1 VSTATPQATPSA
13 CSSVAEIG
21 GSVALASLAFDVV
34 ADLPAVPEGLAA
46 RPMCPD
52 DAAPVAT
59 LLAAAERV
67 DETGE
72 NFDAGDLTEW
82 WTGWRADLA
91 RDGVAVCDA
100 AGLVVGYAVAFAPTN
115 PRGDYRVYLEGR
127 VRPDL
132 RGHGIG
138 RALLDWQLR
147 RGAEVHAERRP
158 ESPGRLV
165 VNVAETM
172 PSLEGLVRRAGLT
185 PERWY
190 RDMQRSLDEL
200 PDPRPVPGVDLAPFI
215 WERDDEVRRVHNVA
229 FSEHHGSGESLP
241 ASWAALYTGQR
252 AFRPDLSVLAVED
265 GAVVGYALAYVYEAD
280 TRATGRQETYF
291 GQIGVLPHARGRGLA
306 TAVIVEALR
315 AAAQAGCVS
324 AGLGVDSENAT
335 GAMRLYENLGFTAV
349 RSHVTWSE
357 PCRR

>member
-1 VSTATPQATPSA
+1 
-13 CSSVAEIG
+13 
-21 GSVALASLAFDVV
+21 
-34 ADLPAVPEGLAA
+34 
-46 RPMCPD
+46 MCPD

-82 WTGWRADLA
+82 WTGWWADLA

-200 PDPRPVPGVDLAPFI
+200 PDPRPVPGVDLVPFT

-315 AAAQAGCVS
+315 AAAQARCVS

-335 GAMRLYENLGFTAV
+335 GAMRLYENSGFTAV
-349 RSHVTWSE
+349 RSHVTWSRTLPPVTE
-357 PCRR
+357 RRA